1 MSVETEVRTA
11 AKEYGE
17 LVAQLGAGDKHP
29 DYSRFN
35 GDFAGWVEHVWPG
48 TYLWPPM
55 LEAVEALKDHRLLRV
70 QSANGLSKTFT
81 FALYAL
87 YRVFACGSLVII
99 TSAVERQ
106 VKHGFMREIAR
117 QVLAARGKLWG
128 DLYMLAL
135 DLGRGSKAGILAFS
149 AADESRFQGH
159 HSDLV
164 DVIFDESQGLP
175 EEIITA
181 GMACAVSEDS
191 RVIQLGNP
199 LKPLGIFFETSRSPQ
214 WKTFALSALDF
225 PNILEGREVVRGAAT
240 QSFVDS
246 IRETYGPDSP
256 QYLARV
262 LGQYPSDAA
271 EQLIKSSWIDDAVR
285 AWKARDAVEWC
296 GVPVFA
302 FDVAH
307 LGPDRSSLATW
318 QGGAVRSIQT
328 WRQHDSVQNADRL
341 EDIAEDLG
349 VEKPETIIDATGLGW
364 GCHDVLKER
373 GWSPVA
379 FVAAKTAR
387 DAERF
392 TNCRSEAAWLLREAL
407 QARRMPV
414 PDDQGLREE
423 LRALTWSL
431 APDGRIQLDSKDDI
445 RAVLKRSPDMAD
457 ALSMLAWHLRLTD
470 RNAYSDLGGF
480 TNEGLVRLSSWG
492 SGAGLDMEGF

>member
-1 MSVETEVRTA
+1 MTIETEVRTA

-17 LVAQLGAGDKHP
+17 LVARLGAGDAHP
-29 DYSRFN
+29 DYSRFI
-35 GDFAGWVEHVWPG
+35 GDFEGWVEHIWPG
-48 TYLWPPM
+48 RYWWPPM
-55 LEAVEALKDHRLLRV
+55 LEAIEALKDHRLVRI
-70 QSANGLSKTFT
+70 QSANALGKTEGL
-81 FALYAL
+81 ALWAL
-87 YRVFACGSLVII
+87 YRAFVCGSLVLI
-99 TSAVERQ
+99 TSAVERS
-106 VKHGFMREIAR
+106 VRHGFMKEIAR
-117 QVLAARGKLWG
+117 FVLAAGGKLWG
-128 DLYMLAL
+128 ELYHMAL
-135 DLGRGSKAGILAFS
+135 DLGRGSQAGILAFS
-149 AADESRFQGH
+149 AADESRYQGH
-159 HSDLV
+159 HGRIV
-164 DVIFDESQGLP
+164 DAILDEAQGLEP
-175 EEIITA
+175 EIFTA
-181 GMACAVSEDS
+181 ALACAVSEDS
-191 RVIQLGNP
+191 RVVALGNP
-199 LKPLGIFFETSRSPQ
+199 LKPLGAFFETSRAKN

-225 PNILEGREVVRGAAT
+225 PNVVEGREIVPGGAT
-240 QSFVDS
+240 RSSVDAL
-246 IRETYGPDSP
+246 RETYGEDSP
-256 QYLARV
+256 QYLGRV
-262 LGQYPSDAA
+262 LGQYPTEAT

-285 AWKARDAVEWC
+285 AWKARDAIEWC